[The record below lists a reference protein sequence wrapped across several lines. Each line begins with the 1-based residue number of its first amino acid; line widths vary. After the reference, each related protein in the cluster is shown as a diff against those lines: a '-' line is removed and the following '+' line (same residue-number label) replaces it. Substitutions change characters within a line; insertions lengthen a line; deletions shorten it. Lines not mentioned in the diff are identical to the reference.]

1 MSARDYVDL
10 RLQELVI
17 HDWDIN
23 AAKDATASL
32 DLREPGL
39 AAGGPNLAG
48 GDYSTWREI
57 GGPGYLSILRNR
69 ISLRLPRPYR

>member
-17 HDWDIN
+17 DDWDIN

-48 GDYSTWREI
+48 HDFSTWRQ
-57 GGPGYLSILRNR
+57 N
-69 ISLRLPRPYR
+69 